1 MTVRMHH
8 TDAAGVLFYSRLF
21 ELVQEA
27 FEAAMAQMGISL
39 GDLLRAGRFK
49 IPIVHAEADYKAPV
63 VVGDRLDVRLTFAAG
78 KHSMRVGADIVDE
91 AERQVAT
98 AAIVHVA
105 VSDTTSAAIALPEPL
120 CTALKNLNGSGS

>member
-1 MTVRMHH
+1 MHH

-27 FEAAMAQMGISL
+27 FEEAMTQMGISL
-39 GDLLRAGRFK
+39 GELLRTGGFK
-49 IPIVHAEADYKAPV
+49 IPIVHAEADYTAPV
-63 VVGDRLDVRLTFAAG
+63 RVGDRLEVRLTFAAG
-78 KHSMRVGADIVDE
+78 KHSMRVGADIVDA

-105 VSDTTSAAIALPEPL
+105 VNDITSMAIALPEPL
-120 CTALKNLNGSGS
+120 CAALAKLSGLGS